1 MKEEIFYMVGI
12 IGVGFLVNYALR
24 ALPFLLF
31 SGRNRELPPWVDRLG
46 KVISPVII
54 GCLIVYSY
62 SGSAWRTPWP
72 YLAGVVTVALQ
83 VWRKNPLMSIV
94 SGTVVY
100 MLLVNCCGCATQ
112 HRVVELDGKNPEL
125 RMTTEGVY
133 FGDERIAPGDI
144 IETLEDA
151 GISRDRAIHIR
162 REGNMG
168 DLRAPSAL
176 MALLAKGG
184 YTRSTIVTEQHG
196 ASDNKTVRLTATGF
210 LVGSRSLRAERIPAE
225 LERLKV
231 PKGKLLQLVVDQDVR
246 DDTPAQELVRMLK
259 QSGFRFV
266 DIVRAST
273 QDAYLFYV
281 TESGVTYGRM
291 QPVGPDEVAL
301 CLRRDSAAPDSPIR
315 LLAAEQ
321 DSASEN
327 VQQIMRKLEDVLSK
341 AGYVNVKRFWLK
353 PGQQAAATKPAK
365 GTDRAPRQG
374 GIRYKKANE

>member
-46 KVISPVII
+46 KVISPIII

-83 VWRKNPLMSIV
+83 VWRKNPLVSIV
-94 SGTVVY
+94 AGTAVY
-100 MLLVNCCGCATQ
+100 MLLVNCCGCMTQ
-112 HRVVELDGKNPEL
+112 RRVVEIDGTNPEL
-125 RMTTEGVY
+125 RMTADGVY
-133 FGDERIAPGDI
+133 FGDERVAPAEI

-151 GISRDRAIHIR
+151 GISRERAIHIR
-162 REGNMG
+162 WEGNMG

-196 ASDNKTVRLTATGF
+196 TSDNKTVRLTAAGF
-210 LVGSRSLRAERIPAE
+210 LVGSRSVRIERIPAE
-225 LERLKV
+225 LERIKV
-231 PKGKLLQLVVDQDVR
+231 PKDKLLQLVVDQDVR
-246 DDTPAQELVRMLK
+246 DDTPAQALVRLLK

-281 TESGVTYGRM
+281 TESGVTYGRL
-291 QPVGPDEVAL
+291 QPVGPDEVAQ
-301 CLRRDSAAPDSPIR
+301 CLRRDSAAPDSPVR
-315 LLAAEQ
+315 LLGYEQ
-321 DSASEN
+321 DAASEN
-327 VQQIMRKLEDVLSK
+327 VQQIMRNLEGILSK

-353 PGQQAAATKPAK
+353 PGQQAVAKPA
-365 GTDRAPRQG
+365 GRTAAPRKG

>member
-31 SGRNRELPPWVDRLG
+31 SGRNRELPPLVDRLG

-83 VWRKNPLMSIV
+83 VWRKNPLVSIV
-94 SGTVVY
+94 AGTAVY
-100 MLLVNCCGCATQ
+100 MLLVNCCGCMTQ
-112 HRVVELDGKNPEL
+112 RRVVEIDGTNPEL
-125 RMTTEGVY
+125 RMTADGVY
-133 FGDERIAPGDI
+133 FGDERVAPAEI

-151 GISRDRAIHIR
+151 GISRERAIHIR
-162 REGNMG
+162 WEGNMG

-196 ASDNKTVRLTATGF
+196 TSDNKTVRLTTAGVM
-210 LVGSRSLRAERIPAE
+210 VGSRSVRIERIPAE
-225 LERLKV
+225 LERIKV
-231 PKGKLLQLVVDQDVR
+231 PKDKLLQLVVDQDVR
-246 DDTPAQELVRMLK
+246 DDTPAQALVRLLK

-281 TESGVTYGRM
+281 TESGVTYGRL
-291 QPVGPDEVAL
+291 QPVGPDEVAQ
-301 CLRRDSAAPDSPIR
+301 CLRRDSAAPDSPVR
-315 LLAAEQ
+315 LLGYEQ
-321 DSASEN
+321 DAASEN
-327 VQQIMRKLEDVLSK
+327 VQQIMRNLEGILSK

-353 PGQQAAATKPAK
+353 PGQQAVAKPA
-365 GTDRAPRQG
+365 GRTAAPRKG

>member
-46 KVISPVII
+46 KVISPIII

-83 VWRKNPLMSIV
+83 VWRKNPLVSIV
-94 SGTVVY
+94 AGTAVY
-100 MLLVNCCGCATQ
+100 MLLVNCCGCMTQ
-112 HRVVELDGKNPEL
+112 RRVVEIDGTNPEL
-125 RMTTEGVY
+125 RMTADGVY
-133 FGDERIAPGDI
+133 FGDERVAPAEI

-151 GISRDRAIHIR
+151 GISRERAIHIR
-162 REGNMG
+162 WEGNMG

-196 ASDNKTVRLTATGF
+196 TSDNKTVRLTAAGF
-210 LVGSRSLRAERIPAE
+210 LVGSRSVRIERIPAE
-225 LERLKV
+225 LERIKV
-231 PKGKLLQLVVDQDVR
+231 PKDKLLQLVVDQDVR
-246 DDTPAQELVRMLK
+246 DDTPAQALVRLLK

-281 TESGVTYGRM
+281 TESGVTYGRL
-291 QPVGPDEVAL
+291 QPVGPDEVAQ

-315 LLAAEQ
+315 LLGYEQ
-321 DSASEN
+321 DAASEN
-327 VQQIMRKLEDVLSK
+327 VQQIMRNLEGILSK

-353 PGQQAAATKPAK
+353 PGQQAVAKPA
-365 GTDRAPRQG
+365 GRTAAPRKG

>member
-1 MKEEIFYMVGI
+1 MADEILYMLGI
-12 IGVGFLVNYALR
+12 IGVGFLVNFTLR

-62 SGSAWRTPWP
+62 SGAAWRTPWP

-83 VWRKNPLMSIV
+83 LWRRNPLVSIV
-94 SGTVVY
+94 AGTAVY

-112 HRVVELDGKNPEL
+112 HRVVDVNGTNPEL
-125 RMTTEGVY
+125 RMTTDGVY
-133 FGDERIAPGDI
+133 FGDERVEPSRIVG
-144 IETLEDA
+144 TLEDA

-162 REGNMG
+162 WEGNMG

-184 YTRSTIVTEQHG
+184 YTRSTIVTAQHG
-196 ASDNKTVRLTATGF
+196 ASDNKTVRLTSAGF
-210 LVGSRSLRAERIPAE
+210 LVGSRSVRAERVPAE

-231 PKGKLLQLVVDQDVR
+231 SKDKLLQLVVDQDVR
-246 DDTPAQELVRMLK
+246 DDSPAHALVHLLK

-266 DIVRAST
+266 DVVRAST

-281 TESGVTYGRM
+281 SESGVTYGRM

-301 CLRRDSAAPDSPIR
+301 CLKRDSAAPDSPIR
-315 LLAAEQ
+315 LLANEQ
-321 DSASEN
+321 DLASEN
-327 VQQIMRKLEDVLSK
+327 VQQIMRKLEDVLRK
-341 AGYVNVKRFWLK
+341 AGYVNVKRFGLK
-353 PGQQAAATKPAK
+353 PGQQAAANPARE
-365 GTDRAPRQG
+365 TAAPRKG

>member
-83 VWRKNPLMSIV
+83 VWRKNPLVSIV
-94 SGTVVY
+94 AGTAVY
-100 MLLVNCCGCATQ
+100 MLLVNCCGCMTQ
-112 HRVVELDGKNPEL
+112 RRVVEIDGTNPEL
-125 RMTTEGVY
+125 RMTADGVY
-133 FGDERIAPGDI
+133 FGDERVAPAEI

-151 GISRDRAIHIR
+151 GISRERAIHIR
-162 REGNMG
+162 WEGNMG

-196 ASDNKTVRLTATGF
+196 TSDNKTVRLTAAGF
-210 LVGSRSLRAERIPAE
+210 LVGSRSVRIERIPAE
-225 LERLKV
+225 LERIKV
-231 PKGKLLQLVVDQDVR
+231 PKDKLLQLVVDQDVR
-246 DDTPAQELVRMLK
+246 DDTPAQALVRLLK

-281 TESGVTYGRM
+281 TESGVTYGRL
-291 QPVGPDEVAL
+291 QPVGPDEVAQ

-315 LLAAEQ
+315 LLGYEQ
-321 DSASEN
+321 DAASEN
-327 VQQIMRKLEDVLSK
+327 VQQIMRNLEGILSK

-353 PGQQAAATKPAK
+353 PGQQAVAKPA
-365 GTDRAPRQG
+365 GRTAAPRKG

>member
-46 KVISPVII
+46 KVISPIII

-83 VWRKNPLMSIV
+83 VWRRNPLVSIV
-94 SGTVVY
+94 AGTAVY
-100 MLLVNCCGCATQ
+100 MLLVNCCGCMTQ
-112 HRVVELDGKNPEL
+112 RRVVEIDGTNPEL
-125 RMTTEGVY
+125 RMTADGVY
-133 FGDERIAPGDI
+133 FGDERVAPAEI

-151 GISRDRAIHIR
+151 GISRERAIHIR
-162 REGNMG
+162 WEGNMG

-196 ASDNKTVRLTATGF
+196 TSDNKTVRLTAAGF
-210 LVGSRSLRAERIPAE
+210 LVGSRSVRIERIPAE
-225 LERLKV
+225 LERIKV
-231 PKGKLLQLVVDQDVR
+231 PKDKLLQLVVDQDVR
-246 DDTPAQELVRMLK
+246 DDTPAQALVRLLK

-281 TESGVTYGRM
+281 TESGVTYGRL
-291 QPVGPDEVAL
+291 QPVGPDEVAQ

-315 LLAAEQ
+315 LLGYEQ
-321 DSASEN
+321 DAASEN
-327 VQQIMRKLEDVLSK
+327 IRQLMRNLEGILSK

-353 PGQQAAATKPAK
+353 PGQQAVAKPA
-365 GTDRAPRQG
+365 GRTAAPRKG

>member
-12 IGVGFLVNYALR
+12 IGVGFLVNYSLR

-46 KVISPVII
+46 KVISPIII

-83 VWRKNPLMSIV
+83 VWRKNPLVSIV
-94 SGTVVY
+94 AGTAVY
-100 MLLVNCCGCATQ
+100 MLLVNCCGCMTQ
-112 HRVVELDGKNPEL
+112 RRVVEIDGTNPEL
-125 RMTTEGVY
+125 RMTADGVY
-133 FGDERIAPGDI
+133 FGDERVAPAEI

-151 GISRDRAIHIR
+151 GISRERAIHIR
-162 REGNMG
+162 WEGNMG

-196 ASDNKTVRLTATGF
+196 TSDNKTVRLTTAGF
-210 LVGSRSLRAERIPAE
+210 LVGSRSVRIERIPAE
-225 LERLKV
+225 LERIKV
-231 PKGKLLQLVVDQDVR
+231 PKDKLLQLVVDQDVR
-246 DDTPAQELVRMLK
+246 DDTPAQALVRLLK

-281 TESGVTYGRM
+281 TESGVTYGRL
-291 QPVGPDEVAL
+291 QPVGPDEVAQ

-315 LLAAEQ
+315 LLGYEQ
-321 DSASEN
+321 DAASEN
-327 VQQIMRKLEDVLSK
+327 IRQIMRNLEGILSK
-341 AGYVNVKRFWLK
+341 AGYVNVKFKRRILANPAIAVFALMLGLLK
-353 PGQQAAATKPAK
+353 
-365 GTDRAPRQG
+365 
-374 GIRYKKANE
+374 

>member
-46 KVISPVII
+46 KVISPIII

-83 VWRKNPLMSIV
+83 VWRRNPLVSIV
-94 SGTVVY
+94 AGTAVY
-100 MLLVNCCGCATQ
+100 MLLVNCCGCMTQ
-112 HRVVELDGKNPEL
+112 RRVVEIDGTNPEL
-125 RMTTEGVY
+125 RMTADGVY
-133 FGDERIAPGDI
+133 FGDERVAPAEI
-144 IETLEDA
+144 IVTLEDA
-151 GISRDRAIHIR
+151 GISRERAIHIR
-162 REGNMG
+162 WEGNMG

-196 ASDNKTVRLTATGF
+196 TSDNKTVRLTTAGF
-210 LVGSRSLRAERIPAE
+210 LVGSRSVRIERIPAE
-225 LERLKV
+225 LERIKV
-231 PKGKLLQLVVDQDVR
+231 PKDKLLQLVVDQDVR
-246 DDTPAQELVRMLK
+246 DDTPAQALVRLLK

-281 TESGVTYGRM
+281 TESGVTYGRL
-291 QPVGPDEVAL
+291 QPVGPDEVAQ
-301 CLRRDSAAPDSPIR
+301 CLRRDSAAPDSPVR
-315 LLAAEQ
+315 LLGYEQ
-321 DSASEN
+321 DAASEN
-327 VQQIMRKLEDVLSK
+327 VQQIMRNLEGILSK

-353 PGQQAAATKPAK
+353 PGQQAVAKPA
-365 GTDRAPRQG
+365 GRTAAPRKG

>member
-1 MKEEIFYMVGI
+1 MKEEIVYMLGI
-12 IGVGFLVNYALR
+12 VGVGFLVNYALR

-31 SGRNRELPPWVDRLG
+31 SGKNRELPPWVDRLG

-72 YLAGVVTVALQ
+72 YLAGAVTVALQ

-125 RMTTEGVY
+125 RMTAEGVY
-133 FGDERIAPGDI
+133 FGDERVAPGDI

-151 GISRDRAIHIR
+151 GISRERAIHIR
-162 REGNMG
+162 WEGNMS

-231 PKGKLLQLVVDQDVR
+231 PKDKLLQLVVDQDVR

-281 TESGVTYGRM
+281 SESGVTYGRM
-291 QPVGPDEVAL
+291 QPVGPDEVTL
-301 CLRRDSAAPDSPIR
+301 CLKRDSAAPDSPIR
-315 LLAAEQ
+315 LLANEQ
-321 DSASEN
+321 DLASEN
-327 VQQIMRKLEDVLSK
+327 VQQIMRKLEDVLRK
-341 AGYVNVKRFWLK
+341 AGYVNVKRFGLK
-353 PGQQAAATKPAK
+353 PGQHAAENPARE
-365 GTDRAPRQG
+365 TAAPRKG

>member
-31 SGRNRELPPWVDRLG
+31 SGRNRELPPLVDRLG

-83 VWRKNPLMSIV
+83 VWRRNPLVSIV
-94 SGTVVY
+94 AGTAVY
-100 MLLVNCCGCATQ
+100 MLLVNCCGCMTQ
-112 HRVVELDGKNPEL
+112 RRVVEIDGTNPEL
-125 RMTTEGVY
+125 RMTADGVY
-133 FGDERIAPGDI
+133 FGDERVAPAEI

-151 GISRDRAIHIR
+151 GISRERAIHIR
-162 REGNMG
+162 WEGNMG

-196 ASDNKTVRLTATGF
+196 TSDNKTVRLTAAGF
-210 LVGSRSLRAERIPAE
+210 LVGSRSVRIERIPAE
-225 LERLKV
+225 LERIKV
-231 PKGKLLQLVVDQDVR
+231 PKDKLLQLVVDQDVR
-246 DDTPAQELVRMLK
+246 DDTPAQALVRLLK

-291 QPVGPDEVAL
+291 QPVGPDEVAQ

-315 LLAAEQ
+315 LLGYEQ
-321 DSASEN
+321 DAASEN
-327 VQQIMRKLEDVLSK
+327 VQQIMRNLEGILSK

-353 PGQQAAATKPAK
+353 PGQQAVARPA
-365 GTDRAPRQG
+365 GRTVAPRKG

>member
-72 YLAGVVTVALQ
+72 YLAGVVTVVLQ

-125 RMTTEGVY
+125 RMTAEGVY
-133 FGDERIAPGDI
+133 FGDERVAPGDI

-162 REGNMG
+162 WEGNMS

-196 ASDNKTVRLTATGF
+196 ASDNKTVRLTSTGF
-210 LVGSRSLRAERIPAE
+210 LVGSRSVRAERIPAE

-231 PKGKLLQLVVDQDVR
+231 PKDRLLQLVVDQDVR
-246 DDTPAQELVRMLK
+246 DDTPAQTLVRMLK

-321 DSASEN
+321 ESASEN

-341 AGYVNVKRFWLK
+341 AGYVNVKRFWMK
-353 PGQQAAATKPAK
+353 PGQQAVAKPARE
-365 GTDRAPRQG
+365 TSAPRKG
-374 GIRYKKANE
+374 AIRYKKANE

>member
-1 MKEEIFYMVGI
+1 MTEEVVYMLGI

-94 SGTVVY
+94 AGTVVY

-125 RMTTEGVY
+125 RMTADGVY

-162 REGNMG
+162 WDGNMG
-168 DLRAPSAL
+168 DLRAPSAM

-210 LVGSRSLRAERIPAE
+210 LVGSRSVRAERIPAE

-231 PKGKLLQLVVDQDVR
+231 PKDKLLQLVVDQDVR
-246 DDTPAQELVRMLK
+246 DDTPAQALVRMLK

-301 CLRRDSAAPDSPIR
+301 CLKRDSAAPDSPVR

-353 PGQQAAATKPAK
+353 PGQQAVAKPARE
-365 GTDRAPRQG
+365 TSTPRKG

>member
-1 MKEEIFYMVGI
+1 MADEILYMLGI

-31 SGRNRELPPWVDRLG
+31 SGRNHELPPWVDRLG

-83 VWRKNPLMSIV
+83 LWRRNPLVSIV
-94 SGTVVY
+94 AGTAVY

-112 HRVVELDGKNPEL
+112 HRVVDVNGTNPEL
-125 RMTTEGVY
+125 RMTTDGVY
-133 FGDERIAPGDI
+133 FGDERVEPSRIVG
-144 IETLEDA
+144 TLEDA

-162 REGNMG
+162 WEGNMG

-184 YTRSTIVTEQHG
+184 YTRSTIVTAQHG
-196 ASDNKTVRLTATGF
+196 ASDNKTVRLTSAGF
-210 LVGSRSLRAERIPAE
+210 LVGSRSVRAERIPAE

-231 PKGKLLQLVVDQDVR
+231 SKDKLLQLVVDQDVR
-246 DDTPAQELVRMLK
+246 DDSPAHALVHLLK

-281 TESGVTYGRM
+281 SESGVTYGRM

-301 CLRRDSAAPDSPIR
+301 CLKRDSAAPDSPVR
-315 LLAAEQ
+315 LLANEQ
-321 DSASEN
+321 DLASEN
-327 VQQIMRKLEDVLSK
+327 VQQILRKLEDVLSK

-353 PGQQAAATKPAK
+353 PGQQAAATKPARE
-365 GTDRAPRQG
+365 TSAPRKG

>member
-1 MKEEIFYMVGI
+1 MADEIVYMLGI
-12 IGVGFLVNYALR
+12 IGVGFLVNFTLR

-62 SGSAWRTPWP
+62 SGAAWRTPWP

-83 VWRKNPLMSIV
+83 LWRRNPLVSIV
-94 SGTVVY
+94 AGTAVY

-112 HRVVELDGKNPEL
+112 HRVVDVNGTNPEL
-125 RMTTEGVY
+125 RMTTDGVY
-133 FGDERIAPGDI
+133 FGDERVEPSRIVG
-144 IETLEDA
+144 TLEDA

-162 REGNMG
+162 WEGNMG

-184 YTRSTIVTEQHG
+184 YTRSTIVTAQHG
-196 ASDNKTVRLTATGF
+196 ASDNKTVRLTSAGF
-210 LVGSRSLRAERIPAE
+210 LVGSRSVRAERVPAE

-231 PKGKLLQLVVDQDVR
+231 SKDKLLQLVVDQDVR
-246 DDTPAQELVRMLK
+246 DDSPAHALVHLLK

-266 DIVRAST
+266 DVVRAST

-281 TESGVTYGRM
+281 SESGVTYGRM

-301 CLRRDSAAPDSPIR
+301 CLKRDSAAPDSPIR
-315 LLAAEQ
+315 LLANEQ
-321 DSASEN
+321 DLASEN
-327 VQQIMRKLEDVLSK
+327 VQQIMRKLEDVLRK
-341 AGYVNVKRFWLK
+341 AGYVNVKRFGLK
-353 PGQQAAATKPAK
+353 PGQQAAANPARE
-365 GTDRAPRQG
+365 TAAPRKG